1 MKKVVSVFFCIV
13 VLFGLFAFSAG
24 ASAPILCPRCGSS
37 AKLVG
42 SREEGMY
49 IVYKYRCTNS
59 ACGHTFESKFL
70 AGGGSTRGGGAG
82 RRDPLPGYSSD
93 GVANYNKDGF
103 LIWQPSWP
111 SDYTKY
117 TYLSTPTYYSI
128 TSSSFTKEVALVTH
142 SASGNHLSVL
152 LTPLSGQSS
161 FPFSDIVFKGM
172 SFTAPVSG
180 YYTSQSVR
188 VNAVGRSSE
197 PRSYSKSN
205 NWRYKAVYF
214 NAGDSVYCGDSS
226 TTSFFSVGAWN
237 IFERC
242 TYLKAD
248 IYTPIFTIEPIDS
261 MVTKQTNITINNNT
275 FSGNIYQ
282 DTKNNLTYIYPQYS
296 SVDDSGNTI
305 TKIFEN
311 PIIYNNTTNQY
322 YTYDNTT
329 NNYYYITYV
338 TATPEPT
345 ASPEPSPSSEPV
357 DPILP
362 DTQNY
367 IISKMNSNTFTD
379 EHGTWVASGSSKY
392 SDVFNFFHAF
402 DRSTSDFWETNVS
415 PSYLQIEIPDP
426 ENYYIDGYIMRISK
440 FNNRYSKDWTLQG
453 SDDGETWDDL
463 DNQKG
468 QNLSDMEEHKYT
480 LTLRKAY
487 KYYRLNMSNYA
498 SSMCSLSHFN
508 LLGYDAKDVVIPTP
522 SPSPTPDPGTT
533 PTPTPGGDSSGL
545 LDFLREFRDNVV
557 QGFADLTA
565 NIKLSIENL
574 TINIQ
579 NIFNKKFLDIST
591 GETAA
596 TPTPSP
602 TPSATPEPTATPEP
616 SATPVITPTP
626 SPEPTDK
633 PSKTTNFW
641 TFIFG
646 GGSDDGT
653 DKGHKGI
660 LWALIS
666 LILAIISLLTGLGAS
681 AKHLFP
687 FLPSSVITT
696 IHICV
701 IVLFLFAVIKFIRSF
716 L

>member
-13 VLFGLFAFSAG
+13 VFFGLFAFSAG

-93 GVANYNKDGF
+93 GVANYNIDGF

-226 TTSFFSVGAWN
+226 TTSVFSVGAWN

-248 IYTPIFTIEPIDS
+248 IYTPIFTIEPLDS

-275 FSGNIYQ
+275 FTGNIYQ

-311 PIIYNNTTNQY
+311 PIIYNSTTNQY
-322 YTYDNTT
+322 YTYDSTT

-345 ASPEPSPSSEPV
+345 ASPEPS
-357 DPILP
+357 
-362 DTQNY
+362 
-367 IISKMNSNTFTD
+367 
-379 EHGTWVASGSSKY
+379 A
-392 SDVFNFFHAF
+392 
-402 DRSTSDFWETNVS
+402 
-415 PSYLQIEIPDP
+415 
-426 ENYYIDGYIMRISK
+426 
-440 FNNRYSKDWTLQG
+440 
-453 SDDGETWDDL
+453 
-463 DNQKG
+463 
-468 QNLSDMEEHKYT
+468 
-480 LTLRKAY
+480 
-487 KYYRLNMSNYA
+487 
-498 SSMCSLSHFN
+498 
-508 LLGYDAKDVVIPTP
+508 
-522 SPSPTPDPGTT
+522 TPDPGAT
-533 PTPTPGGDSSGL
+533 PTPTPEPGSGSGWNPFKWLTDL
-545 LDFLREFRDNVV
+545 LKDIVESILK
-557 QGFADLTA
+557 GLWKLLT
-565 NIKLSIENL
+565 S
-574 TINIQ
+574 
-579 NIFNKKFLDIST
+579 
-591 GETAA
+591 
-596 TPTPSP
+596 
-602 TPSATPEPTATPEP
+602 
-616 SATPVITPTP
+616 
-626 SPEPTDK
+626 
-633 PSKTTNFW
+633 
-641 TFIFG
+641 IFG
-646 GGSDDGT
+646 FILWLLSLLF
-653 DKGHKGI
+653 KLFPWLPNSGI
-660 LWALIS
+660 LALC
-666 LILAIISLLTGLGAS
+666 AGVVVVT
-681 AKHLFP
+681 
-687 FLPSSVITT
+687 VIR
-696 IHICV
+696 I
-701 IVLFLFAVIKFIRSF
+701 IKFITGR
-716 L
+716 